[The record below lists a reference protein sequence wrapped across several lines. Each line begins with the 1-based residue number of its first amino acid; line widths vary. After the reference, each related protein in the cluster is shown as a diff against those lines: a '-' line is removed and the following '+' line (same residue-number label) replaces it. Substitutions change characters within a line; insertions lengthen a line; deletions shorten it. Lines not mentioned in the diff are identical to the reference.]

1 MKSQISATDCATVA
15 LSFLQTREVKRAMYC
30 GAVETPEKREVFMG
44 KQKKRHIQRILC
56 GILCSAMIATSMIVP
71 DMTAYAASV
80 GETQTVE
87 QADNGG
93 QDAETPKI
101 EGGGLNDIPGD
112 GDHGTEEGTGK
123 EDGSDENGNDGS
135 GSDDGTNE
143 SGTGSDDG
151 TGSDGNGDDGSASD
165 DGTGEPGTGTDD
177 GADADVENGE
187 NKDDADNNGD
197 AGSDDVVD
205 KDDEQDSADEEN
217 AEETIESRPM
227 ALQETRVANG
237 TLENGDFED
246 CGTDGNTTWANN
258 WTVKDGL
265 WIEEKGATGSKY
277 LYCYLD
283 WADSL
288 ELTAFQPIDSAE
300 PGVYVASV
308 DAGGDYD
315 ADSFKLLVTADSS
328 AYDWDATDQPSRYTN
343 ELATVSLEEGKGTS
357 QWGNPTTY
365 STEAFE
371 VKSDVNNLIV
381 TLTGTIA
388 KEKLIYLDNVKL
400 EKVSY
405 NYSDLQTLLTEA
417 DTKEET
423 NFTAESWM
431 TFVTKRSEAKALT
444 SNSDSVEITLA
455 YVALE
460 KAMSELVSAGMTLYY
475 YVAPGE
481 DETVQQVGLSMW
493 GGITTT
499 AASISEW
506 QGWDSGTYLLTP
518 VTGYSNWYSV
528 PLRFT
533 GESGGFAIF
542 KYDGSTAAQV
552 AEYNGSNANVEIYN
566 KLATGAEST
575 YAIKGAGCYEG
586 LSDVTAILR
595 NITFYAYN
603 EAGFAPAFQLSGTG
617 VSKLTVV
624 DESAGTISDI
634 SSNGTDEWSNPIW
647 LMTQVD
653 DGKWYKIS
661 FSVPGNI
668 KFDGSK
674 ILGWENTKT
683 TDDKYTWSA
692 DFLNGSGDGIDF
704 TPVFAG
710 RSYYYKDIFYSSIE
724 EAEAADKITLAQ
736 LKELIEQ
743 AKKLKEEDYK
753 GGWEAFQTKLSAAET
768 VAAKDTAATNEEIET
783 AYKELKE
790 AMDALIPNVKA
801 DIKVD
806 RVPLADNFITGA
818 DLSSYISLKQ
828 SGVEFKDENGKPLS
842 DAKFFS
848 YLHDGG
854 TNWVRIRIWNNPYN
868 SSGKGYGGGN
878 NDLEKAIEIGKLAT
892 GAGMRVLIDFHYSD
906 FWADPAKQEAP
917 KAWKAYTVDQ
927 KVTAVHDYT
936 LSSLNA
942 LRAAGVDVGMV
953 QVGNETNNGVCGEI
967 TAENMTRIFN
977 AGSSAVRE
985 FDEDCLVAL
994 HFADPQKKNYGAI
1007 AEKFKNVDYDV
1018 FASSYY
1024 PFWHGTTSDLAAQLS
1039 GVATNYDKKVM
1050 VAETSWVTSWEDG
1063 DGHGNTAPKT
1073 EGQALDYDISVQGQ
1087 ADEIRDVVNAVQS
1100 INSEAAGQA
1109 IGVFYWEPA
1118 WISPYYAYDEDGNR
1132 IDSIYKQNQALWE
1145 QYGSG
1150 WASSYSAEYD
1160 PGDAGKWYGGS
1171 AVDNQSWFD
1180 FEGRALPTAKIYSLI
1195 RTGAFADKAVTSIEN
1210 RLQRDVLLGEELSDY
1225 PKVKAKYNDGTEE
1238 DLVVTWD
1245 QDERELV
1252 NFYKV
1257 GEYIVH
1263 GVASE
1268 GGKDYRVTLTI
1279 RVRRKE
1285 TSNILVNPGFENN
1298 GADLTSPN
1306 GWSIT
1311 YDTST
1316 NSSPVSS
1323 QTGDWDDTPRSGTY
1337 ALNFYYSNTSE
1348 PEQTGKFTFS
1358 QEVSPEAGTYSFGGY
1373 AQGDGVGLN
1382 DVQYLFAEVK
1392 DKDGKLKS
1400 RKQATFTLNG
1410 WKNWSEPE
1418 ITGIAVED
1426 GDTVKVGATITST
1439 EPGAWGS
1446 LDDFYLYG
1454 MHTIGTVESAGGS
1467 IAASVLKANSGERVN
1482 VTVTPDSGYYLESM
1496 SVSGKSISQENYRDM
1511 ITSGN
1516 AAVTY
1521 RAADGESDSAAVLT
1535 YPEHTAA
1542 EQNESFVMPNGNV
1555 KISAV
1560 FKSVFEDGAEKIALD
1575 KKDGNKF
1582 VVRVNG
1588 SDAETPIEN
1597 QYYTGKNITPAVEL
1611 SYQGYVLTKDDYA
1624 ASYQSNKNKTTGG
1637 AKIKLTAKGTRF
1649 TGSREISFSI
1659 VDDPRTNKFSDLKV
1673 TFKNPDKGDGTTPAK
1688 SIYYL
1693 GKQKEL
1699 RPEVVVKDA
1708 KGNVISNLNDK
1719 NEEIYKVFYY
1729 NNKKIGKATVVV
1741 APTDEGLKAYREG
1754 SVTTTFT
1761 IAKCPLNYA
1770 AKDAEDER
1778 RVEVSVASVPQYYT
1792 GKKVEP
1798 SVTVKLTYF
1807 DSETKTKKT
1816 ATLTR
1821 GTDYTVTYS
1830 KNVNASQYISGTDEN
1845 GEPVYTDI
1853 NANSKPSV
1861 KITGKGNFSGTRTTF
1876 DLQSNGKAGTQKITF
1891 DIRPRS
1897 IENAKI
1903 TAASLPVSKSGQTP
1917 KLTAKDGV
1925 KTIASSQYVITKI
1938 VKVGETEPVYTYDQ
1952 TKKSN
1957 NKTGSNKLKTAGQY
1971 TVTVAGKLK
1980 GNYTDEKEVRLEVKD
1995 EQYLISK
2002 AKVKVNG
2009 KFYYTGN
2016 AIRLST
2022 TTPETAPQL
2031 VVTVG
2036 SGKNQKKL
2044 KEKIGS
2050 GEGDFSV
2057 TYENN
2062 INAGKATIVITG
2074 TGNYIGEKR
2083 ATFTISKRA
2092 IADASK
2098 IKTDADR
2105 ASKGSIQTPE
2115 LSVRNL
2121 QKTLDGNWTVSADG
2135 NLINR
2140 DNKNSVEKGTLA
2152 IPYNGYSLTPEI
2164 VFKSQNHDVK
2174 GAEVMHTLSTNDY
2187 RVSYQI
2193 GTWEEKKAGDET
2205 VRYAPVSATISG
2217 KGNYSGSVKIKNIF
2231 TLTALDLRE
2240 LTIEVDQA
2248 VYTGK
2253 AVKPAVSFSKADG
2266 TVLDLKPGT
2275 AYTLS
2280 YKYNKEA
2287 TSSQTTKAPEVTVKV
2302 KGKGWIIDKTSAA
2315 AKKETGGRTLHFTID
2330 QAEIV
2335 KADVTDIALQSYRG
2349 KALTPAV
2356 TVKVNGRKLTVK
2368 KDYIVTYSDNVQR
2381 SGTRIGTVTIYGR
2394 GNYFTRNPIVKSFVV
2409 K

>member
-1 MKSQISATDCATVA
+1 
-15 LSFLQTREVKRAMYC
+15 
-30 GAVETPEKREVFMG
+30 MG
-44 KQKKRHIQRILC
+44 KQKKRYMQRILC

-71 DMTAYAASV
+71 DMTAYAASE
-80 GETQTVE
+80 GETQTAE
-87 QADNGG
+87 QADNGSK
-93 QDAETPKI
+93 DAETPKI

-123 EDGSDENGNDGS
+123 EDGSAESGNDGS

-143 SGTGSDDG
+143 SGAGSEDG
-151 TGSDGNGDDGSASD
+151 AGSDGNGDDGSGSD
-165 DGTGEPGTGTDD
+165 DGTGESGTGSED

-197 AGSDDVVD
+197 VGSGDVVD

-217 AEETIESRPM
+217 AEETIESGPM

-237 TLENGDFED
+237 TLENGDFEIAAND
-246 CGTDGNTTWANN
+246 SDWKQGAQGWTGDLELKNDENGGNT
-258 WTVKDGL
+258 
-265 WIEEKGATGSKY
+265 SRY
-277 LYCYLD
+277 LYKWGANSFISVSQVISD
-283 WADSL
+283 V
-288 ELTAFQPIDSAE
+288 T
-300 PGVYVASV
+300 PGNY
-308 DAGGDYD
+308 
-315 ADSFKLLVTADSS
+315 
-328 AYDWDATDQPSRYTN
+328 
-343 ELATVSLEEGKGTS
+343 TVSLEAGGLYSADSVTLKVERVEKANDSDEEYTTVLDTVATKSLGEGTAN
-357 QWGNPTTY
+357 WGVWNTIKTNK
-365 STEAFE
+365 FE
-371 VKSDVNNLIV
+371 VKVPDGKEQVNLK
-381 TLTGTIA
+381 LTISGTITEA
-388 KEKLIYLDNVKL
+388 IYLDNVKL
-400 EKVSY
+400 EAAAEGRNITFY
-405 NYSDLQTLLTEA
+405 YYSD
-417 DTKEET
+417 EEVGLYLWDQDNAGHIST
-423 NFTAESWM
+423 TAEDADWQAW
-431 TFVTKRSEAKALT
+431 T
-444 SNSDSVEITLA
+444 
-455 YVALE
+455 
-460 KAMSELVSAGMTLYY
+460 AGDIKKMTLVEGY
-475 YVAPGE
+475 
-481 DETVQQVGLSMW
+481 
-493 GGITTT
+493 
-499 AASISEW
+499 
-506 QGWDSGTYLLTP
+506 
-518 VTGYSNWYSV
+518 TGWYSV
-528 PLRFT
+528 PLSFSGDASDENSSFKVVKKSDPT
-533 GESGGFAIF
+533 GSDFDTG
-542 KYDGSTAAQV
+542 
-552 AEYNGSNANVEIYN
+552 ANTDNKAIYN
-566 KLATGAEST
+566 DKLIGGTEEV
-575 YAIKGAGCYEG
+575 YAMKNWKLYEG
-586 LSDVTAILR
+586 LSNVTAILR
-595 NITFYAYN
+595 NIIFYAYS
-603 EAGFAPAFQLSGTG
+603 EAGFAPAFQLDKTG
-617 VSKLTVV
+617 VSKLTVI
-624 DESAGTISDI
+624 DESTGTISDI
-634 SSNGTDEWSNPIW
+634 SSNGTDEWGKAIW
-647 LMTQVD
+647 PMTQVA

-668 KFDGSK
+668 KFDGNK

-683 TDDKYTWSA
+683 TEDKYTWSA

-710 RSYYYKDIFYSSIE
+710 RSYYYKDVFYSSIE

-768 VAAKDTAATNEEIET
+768 VAAKDTTATDEEIET

-790 AMDALIPNVKA
+790 AMDALIPNIKA

-806 RVPLADNFITGA
+806 RVPLADDFITGA

-842 DAKFFS
+842 DAGFFK

-854 TNWVRIRIWNNPYN
+854 TNWVRIRIWNDPYN

-967 TAENMTRIFN
+967 STANMIKIFN

-985 FDEDCLVAL
+985 FDEECLVAL
-994 HFADPQKKNYGAI
+994 HFADPQKGNYGTI
-1007 AEKFKNVDYDV
+1007 AEKFKTVDYDV

-1024 PFWHGTTSDLAAQLS
+1024 PFWHGTTSDLTKTLS
-1039 GVATNYDKKVM
+1039 YVATNYDKKVM

-1073 EGQALDYDISVQGQ
+1073 EGQALNYDISVQGQ
-1087 ADEIRDVVNAVQS
+1087 ADEVRDVVNAVQS
-1100 INSEAAGQA
+1100 VNSVAAGQA

-1171 AVDNQSWFD
+1171 AIDNQSWFD
-1180 FEGRALPTAKIYSLI
+1180 FDGTALPTAKIYSLI

-1210 RLQRDVLLGEELSDY
+1210 RLQRDVLLGQELSDY
-1225 PKVKAKYNDGTEE
+1225 PTVKAKYNDGTEE
-1238 DLVVTWD
+1238 DLAVTWD
-1245 QDERELV
+1245 QDEQELV

-1298 GADLTSPN
+1298 GADLTRPN

-1418 ITGIAVED
+1418 ITGIAVKD

-1454 MHTIGTVESAGGS
+1454 MHTIGTVESTGGS

-1521 RAADGESDSAAVLT
+1521 RAADGETDPAAVLT

-1588 SDAETPIEN
+1588 SDAENPIEN

-1611 SYQGYVLTKDDYA
+1611 SYQGYVLTKDDYTV
-1624 ASYQSNKNKTTGG
+1624 SYQNNKNKTTGG
-1637 AKIKLTAKGTRF
+1637 AKIKVTAKGTRF
-1649 TGSREISFSI
+1649 TGSREISFGI

-1699 RPEVVVKDA
+1699 RPEVIVKDA

-1778 RVEVSVASVPQYYT
+1778 GVEVSVASAPQYYT

-1798 SVTVKLTYF
+1798 AVTVKLTYF

-1816 ATLTR
+1816 TTLTR

-1830 KNVNASQYISGTDEN
+1830 KNVNASQYISGMDEN
-1845 GEPVYTDI
+1845 GEAVYTDI

-1876 DLQSNGKAGTQKITF
+1876 DLQPNGKAGTQKITF

-1897 IENAKI
+1897 IENVKI
-1903 TAASLPVSKSGQTP
+1903 TAVSLPVSKSGQTP

-1938 VKVGETEPVYTYDQ
+1938 VKAEETEPVYTYDQ

-1971 TVTVAGKLK
+1971 TVTVAGKWK
-1980 GNYTDEKEVRLEVKD
+1980 GNYTDEKEVRIEVKN

-2105 ASKGSIQTPE
+2105 ASRGSIQTPE

-2152 IPYNGYSLTPEI
+2152 IPYNGYALTPEI

-2174 GAEVMHTLSTNDY
+2174 GVEVMHTLSTNDY

-2205 VRYAPVSATISG
+2205 VRYAPVSATIAG

-2231 TLTALDLRE
+2231 TLTALDLRA

-2253 AVKPAVSFSKADG
+2253 AVKPAVTFSKADG

-2287 TSSQTTKAPEVTVKV
+2287 TNSQTADAPQVTVKV
-2302 KGKGWIIDKTSAA
+2302 KGNGWLIDKANAATRKDTS
-2315 AKKETGGRTLHFTID
+2315 ERVLHFTID

-2356 TVKVNGRKLTVK
+2356 TVKVNGRRLTAK

>member
-1 MKSQISATDCATVA
+1 
-15 LSFLQTREVKRAMYC
+15 
-30 GAVETPEKREVFMG
+30 MG
-44 KQKKRHIQRILC
+44 KQKKRYIQRILC

-71 DMTAYAASV
+71 DMTVYAASE

-87 QADNGG
+87 QADNGSK
-93 QDAETPKI
+93 DAETPKI

-123 EDGSDENGNDGS
+123 EDGSAESGNDGS

-143 SGTGSDDG
+143 SGAGFDDG
-151 TGSDGNGDDGSASD
+151 AGSDGNGDDDSGSD
-165 DGTGEPGTGTDD
+165 DGTGESGTGSDD

-197 AGSDDVVD
+197 VGSDDVVD

-237 TLENGDFED
+237 TLANGDFTSTDDWVTPNLWSVTGTTKISWKESNDGTENKVEWNSED
-246 CGTDGNTTWANN
+246 NAGQFISLSQTIENIEPGTYQLSVET
-258 WTVKDGL
+258 
-265 WIEEKGATGSKY
+265 KG
-277 LYCYLD
+277 
-283 WADSL
+283 DS
-288 ELTAFQPIDSAE
+288 QGDDSASISAKVE
-300 PGVYVASV
+300 RVTKNGDSYSAVDANPLVSKKLGVTSWDVWKKIETEEFEISIPSGEDQANVTVSFSGTLPAETGIHLASV
-308 DAGGDYD
+308 
-315 ADSFKLLVTADSS
+315 KLKNVT
-328 AYDWDATDQPSRYTN
+328 
-343 ELATVSLEEGKGTS
+343 EG
-357 QWGNPTTY
+357 
-365 STEAFE
+365 
-371 VKSDVNNLIV
+371 
-381 TLTGTIA
+381 
-388 KEKLIYLDNVKL
+388 
-400 EKVSY
+400 
-405 NYSDLQTLLTEA
+405 QT
-417 DTKEET
+417 
-423 NFTAESWM
+423 
-431 TFVTKRSEAKALT
+431 VTK
-444 SNSDSVEITLA
+444 
-455 YVALE
+455 
-460 KAMSELVSAGMTLYY
+460 TLYY
-475 YVAPGE
+475 YEELAE
-481 DETVQQVGLSMW
+481 DDELAMYYWNDNTNNISTGADPADWKYWNDTVYKM
-493 GGITTT
+493 
-499 AASISEW
+499 
-506 QGWDSGTYLLTP
+506 TP
-518 VTGYSNWYSV
+518 VTGYVGWYSIPV
-528 PLRFT
+528 TFENGGAGSTLKIFAKSDMEKDDKPAKFSSDADDTCKAIYTQLT
-533 GESGGFAIF
+533 GDTEDAFAI
-542 KYDGSTAAQV
+542 KNYKG
-552 AEYNGSNANVEIYN
+552 YSNA
-566 KLATGAEST
+566 A
-575 YAIKGAGCYEG
+575 
-586 LSDVTAILR
+586 AILR
-595 NITFYAYN
+595 NITLYAYN
-603 EAGFAPAFQLSGTG
+603 EEIAPVIQLTGDATLSG
-617 VSKLTVV
+617 VAE
-624 DESAGTISDI
+624 DGTITQFSATGKD
-634 SSNGTDEWSNPIW
+634 SSNNNVYEFKEVS
-647 LMTQVD
+647 
-653 DGKWYKIS
+653 GKDNWYS
-661 FSVPGNI
+661 LAFSVPGGIELKGEKCCNLYEKNNAGAYDWVI
-668 KFDGSK
+668 DLKNGGTPQ
-674 ILGWENTKT
+674 GWEF
-683 TDDKYTWSA
+683 DIS
-692 DFLNGSGDGIDF
+692 
-704 TPVFAG
+704 PVFSGKNWLVFSGKGETGFQGTLYA
-710 RSYYYKDIFYSSIE
+710 SQE

-768 VAAKDTAATNEEIET
+768 VAAKDTTATDEEIET

-790 AMDALIPNVKA
+790 AMDALIPNIKA

-842 DAKFFS
+842 DAGFFK

-854 TNWVRIRIWNNPYN
+854 TNWVRIRIWNDPYN

-967 TAENMTRIFN
+967 STANMIKIFN

-985 FDEDCLVAL
+985 FDEECLVAL
-994 HFADPQKKNYGAI
+994 HFADPQKGNYGTI
-1007 AEKFKNVDYDV
+1007 AEKFKTVDYDV

-1024 PFWHGTTSDLAAQLS
+1024 PFWHGTTSDLTKTLS
-1039 GVATNYDKKVM
+1039 YVATNYDKKVM

-1073 EGQALDYDISVQGQ
+1073 EGQALNYDISVQGQ
-1087 ADEIRDVVNAVQS
+1087 ADEVRDVVNAVQS
-1100 INSEAAGQA
+1100 VNSVAAGQA

-1171 AVDNQSWFD
+1171 AIDNQSWFD
-1180 FEGRALPTAKIYSLI
+1180 FDGTALPTAKIYSLI

-1210 RLQRDVLLGEELSDY
+1210 RLQRDVLLGQELSDY
-1225 PKVKAKYNDGTEE
+1225 PTVKAKYNDGTEE
-1238 DLVVTWD
+1238 DLAVTWD
-1245 QDERELV
+1245 QDEQELV

-1263 GVASE
+1263 GIASE
-1268 GGKDYRVTLTI
+1268 GGKDYRITLTI

-1418 ITGIAVED
+1418 ITGIAVKD

-1454 MHTIGTVESAGGS
+1454 MHTIGTVECTGGS

-1521 RAADGESDSAAVLT
+1521 RAADGETDPAAVLT

-1582 VVRVNG
+1582 VVRVNS
-1588 SDAETPIEN
+1588 SDAENPIEN
-1597 QYYTGKNITPAVEL
+1597 QYYTGKNITPTVEL
-1611 SYQGYVLTKDDYA
+1611 SYQGYVLTKDDYT
-1624 ASYQSNKNKTTGG
+1624 ASYQNNKNKTMGG
-1637 AKIKLTAKGTRF
+1637 AKIKVTAKGTRF
-1649 TGSREISFSI
+1649 TGSREISFGI

-1699 RPEVVVKDA
+1699 RPEVIVKDA

-1770 AKDAEDER
+1770 VKDAEDER
-1778 RVEVSVASVPQYYT
+1778 GVEVSVASAPQYYT

-1798 SVTVKLTYF
+1798 AVTVKLTYF

-1816 ATLTR
+1816 TTLTR

-1830 KNVNASQYISGTDEN
+1830 KNVNASQYISGMDEN
-1845 GEPVYTDI
+1845 GEAVYTDI

-1876 DLQSNGKAGTQKITF
+1876 DLQPNGKAGTQKITF

-1897 IENAKI
+1897 IENVKI
-1903 TAASLPVSKSGQTP
+1903 TAVSLPVSKSGQTP

-1971 TVTVAGKLK
+1971 TVTVAGKWK
-1980 GNYTDEKEVRLEVKD
+1980 GNYTDEKEVRIEVKN

-2152 IPYNGYSLTPEI
+2152 IPYNGYALTPEI

-2174 GAEVMHTLSTNDY
+2174 GVEVMHTLSTNDY

-2205 VRYAPVSATISG
+2205 VRYAPVSATIAG

-2231 TLTALDLRE
+2231 TLTALDLRA

-2253 AVKPAVSFSKADG
+2253 AVKPAVTFSKADG

-2287 TSSQTTKAPEVTVKV
+2287 TNSQTADAPQVTVKV
-2302 KGKGWIIDKTSAA
+2302 KGNGWLIDKANAATRKDTS
-2315 AKKETGGRTLHFTID
+2315 ERVLHFTID

-2356 TVKVNGRKLTVK
+2356 TVKVNGRRLTAK